1 MLMGII
7 DMINL
12 RLVGVTMDMNDLLH
26 EAMMEMAQ
34 NDTHTLVTSDVTKQ
48 SPINCLL
55 CHM

>member
-34 NDTHTLVTSDVTKQ
+34 NDTHTLATSDVTKQ